1 MQYGGNVLL
10 ANDILKH
17 CPKMKGLF
25 LTLKE
30 VGVDIPYAFDD
41 KSDELVLATEGG
53 GKRSTSPTPKGKK
66 KSPAPPHAVSILCAL
81 PESLSLT
88 NLFLSAVGVSH
99 TYLVSRSPAINQ
111 QQYVRAKRSEASA
124 KESPKETS
132 AAEAG
137 YVGGWRGH
145 ERSERSKGVSFCGGS
160 GLRSE
165 RAKRLLS
172 AAEAGS
178 LKRAALLE
186 GCRGENPRPNP
197 RAGEVAQHARCCT
210 LAPDHPQLT
219 LPPCSL
225 RSPARFSRPLARSQV
240 RRRR

>member
-111 QQYVRAKRSEASA
+111 QQYVRAKRAQRRAPKRRPQQRRVTLGAGGGTSEASA
-124 KESPKETS
+124 AKECPS
-132 AAEAG
+132 AAE
-137 YVGGWRGH
+137 VGCGA
-145 ERSERSKGVSFCGGS
+145 SERSAFF
-160 GLRSE
+160 LRQ
-165 RAKRLLS
+165 K
-172 AAEAGS
+172 
-178 LKRAALLE
+178 
-186 GCRGENPRPNP
+186 
-197 RAGEVAQHARCCT
+197 QAR
-210 LAPDHPQLT
+210 
-219 LPPCSL
+219 
-225 RSPARFSRPLARSQV
+225 
-240 RRRR
+240 